1 VPECHVLI
9 VHLRRPDRSR
19 PDEKRTDPFWEF
31 GSFGITTCHARNLLK
46 PGNVKRLKGVRFAF
60 AQGGKNEMKLVLLT
74 PPIRRI
80 VEYKDRSEVL
90 WDRRFPFKFRNAPLL
105 IDTDGKSDFPSLKNH
120 LKGVRR
126 STWVARFS
134 SKFRSRTTY
143 LDPEFAN
150 EIMAV
155 FDAKYKKATRED
167 LATLYEDALPYPP
180 HCIDTN
186 REKTYERCQKG
197 AVRKGSGCGVRRR
210 L

>member
-1 VPECHVLI
+1 
-9 VHLRRPDRSR
+9 
-19 PDEKRTDPFWEF
+19 
-31 GSFGITTCHARNLLK
+31 
-46 PGNVKRLKGVRFAF
+46 VKRLKGVRFAF

-105 IDTDGKSDFPSLKNH
+105 IDSDGKSDFPSLKNH